1 MPQNYIESMILP
13 KKHLLHTKIKSLII
27 KGLQRRK
34 NKFYYKLVLGLIIVE
49 FYALKC
55 SSDAIAYKVFKSDA
69 FEFKSVHTT
78 DGSGKR
84 TLAGNAQD
92 RANHFS

>member
-27 KGLQRRK
+27 KVLQRRK
-34 NKFYYKLVLGLIIVE
+34 NKFYYTPVLGLIIVE

-55 SSDAIAYKVFKSDA
+55 SSDAITYKVFKSHA
-69 FEFKSVHTT
+69 IMFFFVHST
-78 DGSGKR
+78 DGSGKCP
-84 TLAGNAQD
+84 LI
-92 RANHFS
+92 

>member
-27 KGLQRRK
+27 KGLQRQK
-34 NKFYYKLVLGLIIVE
+34 NKFYYTPVLGLIIAK

-55 SSDAIAYKVFKSDA
+55 SSDAITYKVFKSHA
-69 FEFKSVHTT
+69 IMFFFVHST
-78 DGSGKR
+78 DGSGKCP
-84 TLAGNAQD
+84 LI
-92 RANHFS
+92 